1 MTRPI
6 FAGRIHLPCQSKTTE
21 ANRLRLETEKMRKI
35 LFGLGVALM
44 ACTDNKVVGPESA
57 EPFKIINEGDKT
69 WAFITLEKK
78 SDLTYF
84 VFVHSLDP
92 INIEGEVTDSLGRS
106 ITSWTIPIS
115 NWDNF
120 NAYGKD
126 ANGLNL
132 YELRYEHDFFRDE
145 DDYYGKY
152 NFKATVTSYSDSTK
166 VTHIEF
172 DGVI

>member
-1 MTRPI
+1 MKKTVLGLV
-6 FAGRIHLPCQSKTTE
+6 FAL
-21 ANRLRLETEKMRKI
+21 L
-35 LFGLGVALM
+35 
-44 ACTDNKVVGPESA
+44 ACTDDKVVGPDSA
-57 EPFKIINEGDKT
+57 QPFKIINEGDES
-69 WAFITLEKK
+69 WAFLTLEKK

-84 VFVHSLDP
+84 VFIHSLEP
-92 INIEGEVTDSLGRS
+92 IKIEGEVTDSSGKS

-115 NWDNF
+115 DWENF
-120 NAYGKD
+120 NASGKD

-132 YELRYEHDFFRDE
+132 YELRYEHGFFRDK

-152 NFKATVTSYSDSTK
+152 KFKGSVTSYSDTTK